1 MSRKSKKI
9 KSFLIKTV
17 PYVLIAWL
25 GDMASYAYRTAPGN
39 SMGDK
44 LMAYAN
50 SFLNALLK
58 IIPSFYWIDLLV
70 GFGLTAAAMMYMY
83 DRKLNRKK
91 LRTGREHGSAEWGLP
106 KDIEPFTDW
115 ENPDNNIILTKT
127 ERLTMGDASNPMLN
141 RNKNVLVIGAPG
153 TGKTYYFLEPNLMQ
167 MHSSYV
173 VTDTKGG
180 VIKHCGKMLENNKY
194 VVKVFNTFEFD
205 ESMHYNP
212 FAYFNQEKLTDDI
225 AAFIDV
231 LIKNTGE
238 KSPGGDDF
246 WINAEKLL
254 YTAFI
259 AFIFAVYEPESRNIK
274 AVLDLVIMSQSDSE
288 KSNVDI
294 MFEIFE
300 MWFDGKEFKNIVIT
314 CEPAKKIE
322 EVLKSKPSAFQSEI
336 GKYAIENYKLFKLG
350 AKKTVQSI
358 LISCAARLK
367 PFGTKYVA
375 EITSRDDLELDKLG
389 DRKTAL
395 FIIIDDI
402 KTTYN
407 FLVAIMYSQMFDLLS
422 RKAYKRQSKRLKYH
436 VRFLLDEF
444 ANCGQIPNF
453 QNIITVIR
461 SRGMSAC
468 VILQAISQL
477 KSIYKDDAETIISGC
492 DSKLFLGSTE
502 MPTLEWFSKMLGKE
516 TIDTLNTS
524 LSRGSSESFGTN
536 NQKTGKELMTV
547 DELSLLDGEKCI
559 LLLRGVKP
567 FLSMKYKATDH
578 ERYRLLSYTNKKNEF
593 NSKKTLKKVNE
604 RLADTKKDDG
614 YSLFDCKGGE
624 R

>member
-1 MSRKSKKI
+1 MKIKKI
-9 KSFLIKTV
+9 LIKII
-17 PYVLIAWL
+17 PYVIIFWL
-25 GDMASYAYRTAPGN
+25 GDIASYAYRAAPGKDI
-39 SMGDK
+39 GGK
-44 LMAYAN
+44 LWEYPD

-58 IIPSFYWIDLLV
+58 VIPSFHWVDLLV
-70 GFGLTAAAMMYMY
+70 GAGLAGAAALYMY

-91 LRTGREHGSAEWGLP
+91 YRTGREHGSAEWGTQ
-106 KDIEPFTDW
+106 KDIEPFTDF

-153 TGKTYYFLEPNLMQ
+153 TGKTFFWVEPNLMQ

-173 VTDTKGG
+173 TTDSKGG
-180 VIKHCGKMLENNKY
+180 VLNHCGKMLEDNGY
-194 VVKVFNTFEFD
+194 VVKVFNTVDFD

-212 FAYFNQEKLTDDI
+212 FAYFRREKLTDDI
-225 AAFIDV
+225 ASFIDV

-259 AFIFAVYEPESRNIK
+259 AYIFTMYPPDDRNIK
-274 AVLDLVIMSQSDSE
+274 AVLDLVVMSQTDGD
-288 KSNVDI
+288 KSVVDI
-294 MFEIFE
+294 MFEILE
-300 MWFDGKEFKNIVIT
+300 MWVDGKEFKNIKVT
-314 CEPAKKIE
+314 FPPAEKLE
-322 EVLKSKPSAFQSEI
+322 DVLKSKPTEYEKET
-336 GKYAIENYKLFKLG
+336 GKYAVENYKLFKLG

-358 LISCAARLK
+358 LISCAVRLK
-367 PFGTKYVA
+367 PFGTKSVA

-395 FIIIDDI
+395 FIIIDDM

-407 FLVAIMYSQMFDLLS
+407 FLAAIMYSQMFDLLS
-422 RKAYKRQSKRLKYH
+422 QKAYKRQSKRLKIH

-492 DSKLFLGSTE
+492 DSKLFLGSGE

-524 LSRGSSESFGTN
+524 LSRGASESFGTN

-567 FLSMKYKATDH
+567 FLSMKFKATDH
-578 ERYRLLSYTNKKNEF
+578 ERFQLLSYTDGKNVFDAKKAV
-593 NSKKTLKKVNE
+593 KVVNE
-604 RLADTKKDDG
+604 CRAKPRWEDVYRLFSYEED
-614 YSLFDCKGGE
+614 E